1 LKKITIY
8 TMERC
13 PFCKNAKSLL
23 TQRGLPFE
31 EILLSMQDDAA
42 WESLEKKSGMKTVPV
57 IYANQELIGGYT
69 ELKALDD
76 QNQLAP
82 LKIG

>member
-1 LKKITIY
+1 
-8 TMERC
+8 MERC